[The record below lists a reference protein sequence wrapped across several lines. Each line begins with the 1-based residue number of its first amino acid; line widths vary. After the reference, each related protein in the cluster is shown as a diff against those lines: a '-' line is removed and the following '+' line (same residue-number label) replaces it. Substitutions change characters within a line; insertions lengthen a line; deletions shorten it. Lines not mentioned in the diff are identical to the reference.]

1 MTTRDLA
8 GQTVKGA
15 MTNAGTNMQGKPL
28 GGARRTSGAGVH
40 IPMRF
45 VAIWIALAALMLAG
59 RIFLP
64 QSVELTSL
72 MSILPFAAFLA
83 CATMGQTL
91 VLMAR
96 GIDLSPPAIISL
108 SSTVL
113 LGVSGGHDDRMAL
126 AIIVALLAAV
136 AVGLINGVL
145 VAMLKLNALIVTLST
160 GAIVAGLTLWYRQS
174 LAAESKV
181 PGLLADF
188 GGSWFLGL
196 PISFWIVA
204 VLTVIITVLMKKT
217 VIGRRFEAAGAN
229 PRAAYATGVEVNAL
243 PGRQLRR
250 CGLPIWRDRDP
261 ALRLHPKSNARGW
274 KSLPPWSDRRGGAWR
289 DRDQRRH
296 RQYVRGRRRL
306 AVSHAARSLV
316 EDAWPCNVLPVDH
329 SGRRNRGWHVA
340 IRGDEPGWS
349 SLLSLRHE
357 EVASG

>member
-1 MTTRDLA
+1 MTTRDVA
-8 GQTVKGA
+8 GQSVKGA
-15 MTNAGTNMQGKPL
+15 MTNAGANPQGKPL
-28 GGARRTSGAGVH
+28 GDAPGPSGAGVN
-40 IPMRF
+40 IQMRF
-45 VAIWIALAALMLAG
+45 VAIWIALAALVLAG

-126 AIIVALLAAV
+126 AIGVALLAAA
-136 AVGLINGVL
+136 AVGLANGLL

-160 GAIVAGLTLWYRQS
+160 GAIVSGLTLWYRQS
-174 LAAESKV
+174 LAAEAKV

-204 VLTVIITVLMKKT
+204 VLTVIVTVLMKKT
-217 VIGRRFEAAGAN
+217 LIGRRFEAAGAN
-229 PRAAYATGVEVNAL
+229 PRAAYATGVEVTRYQAGSFVVAAL
-243 PGRQLRR
+243 LYGVTAILLSAFIRNPTLEVGNPYLLGPIAAAVLGGTAVSGGIGNMFAVAGASLFLMQLDHSLKML
-250 CGLPIWRDRDP
+250 GLPTSYQLIIQGVAIAVGMWLSEATSR
-261 ALRLHPKSNARGW
+261 
-274 KSLPPWSDRRGGAWR
+274 
-289 DRDQRRH
+289 
-296 RQYVRGRRRL
+296 VGRRY
-306 AVSHAARSLV
+306 
-316 EDAWPCNVLPVDH
+316 
-329 SGRRNRGWHVA
+329 
-340 IRGDEPGWS
+340 
-349 SLLSLRHE
+349 
-357 EVASG
+357 

>member
-1 MTTRDLA
+1 MTTRDVA

-15 MTNAGTNMQGKPL
+15 MTNAGANPQGKPL
-28 GGARRTSGAGVH
+28 GDAPGTSGAGVN
-40 IPMRF
+40 IQMRF
-45 VAIWIALAALMLAG
+45 VAIWISLAALVLAG

-126 AIIVALLAAV
+126 AIGVALFAAA
-136 AVGLINGVL
+136 AVGLANGLL

-160 GAIVAGLTLWYRQS
+160 GAIVSGLTLWYRQS
-174 LAAESKV
+174 LAAEAKV

-188 GGSWFLGL
+188 GGSWFLRL

-204 VLTVIITVLMKKT
+204 LLTVIITVLMKKT
-217 VIGRRFEAAGAN
+217 VSASGLEAA
-229 PRAAYATGVEVNAL
+229 
-243 PGRQLRR
+243 RR
-250 CGLPIWRDRDP
+250 
-261 ALRLHPKSNARGW
+261 NAR
-274 KSLPPWSDRRGGAWR
+274 A
-289 DRDQRRH
+289 
-296 RQYVRGRRRL
+296 
-306 AVSHAARSLV
+306 
-316 EDAWPCNVLPVDH
+316 E
-329 SGRRNRGWHVA
+329 
-340 IRGDEPGWS
+340 
-349 SLLSLRHE
+349 
-357 EVASG
+357 

>member
-15 MTNAGTNMQGKPL
+15 MTNAGTNTQGESI
-28 GGARRTSGAGVH
+28 GDARGTSGGGVQ

-45 VAIWIALAALMLAG
+45 VAIWIALAALLLAG

-64 QSVELTSL
+64 QSVEISSM

-91 VLMAR
+91 VLMSR

-113 LGVSGGHDDRMAL
+113 LGVSGGQDDRMAI

-136 AVGLINGVL
+136 VVGLINGLL

-160 GAIVAGLTLWYRQS
+160 GAIISGLTLWYRQS

-181 PGLLADF
+181 PALLADF

-204 VLTVIITVLMKKT
+204 VLTLIITVLMKKT

-229 PRAAYATGVEVNAL
+229 PRAAYATGVEVTRYQAGSFVVAAFFYGVTAILLSAFIRNPTLEVGNPYLLGPIAAAVL
-243 PGRQLRR
+243 GGTAISGGIGNMFAVAGASLFLMQLDHSLKMI
-250 CGLPIWRDRDP
+250 GLATSYQLIIQGVAIAVGMWLSEATSR
-261 ALRLHPKSNARGW
+261 
-274 KSLPPWSDRRGGAWR
+274 
-289 DRDQRRH
+289 
-296 RQYVRGRRRL
+296 VGRRY
-306 AVSHAARSLV
+306 
-316 EDAWPCNVLPVDH
+316 
-329 SGRRNRGWHVA
+329 
-340 IRGDEPGWS
+340 
-349 SLLSLRHE
+349 
-357 EVASG
+357 